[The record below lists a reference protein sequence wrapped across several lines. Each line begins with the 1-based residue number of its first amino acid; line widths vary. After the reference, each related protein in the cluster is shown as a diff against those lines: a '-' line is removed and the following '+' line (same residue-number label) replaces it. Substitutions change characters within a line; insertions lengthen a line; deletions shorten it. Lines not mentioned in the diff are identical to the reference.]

1 MAADYLVIV
10 ESPAKAKTIGK
21 YLGKKYVVKAS
32 MGHVRDLPKSQ
43 IGVDVESD
51 FSPKY
56 ITIRGK
62 GDVLKELRDTRKKVK
77 KVFLAADPDREGE
90 AIAWH
95 LAHIL
100 DVDTSGDCR
109 VVFNEITKDAVK
121 DAFKHPRSINM
132 NLVNAQQARRI
143 LDRLVGYQISP
154 LLWKKVKKGLSA
166 GRVQSVA
173 CRLIIDRENE
183 IREFTP
189 EEYWTLTANF
199 QMDKSKFD
207 ARFHGFGE
215 EKKELTSE
223 SDVQEILKKLEG
235 AEYRVHSVKQTER
248 RRNPSAPF
256 TTSTLQQEAA
266 RKLNFRAAKTMSLAQ
281 QLYEGI
287 DIGEEGTV
295 GLITYMRTD
304 SVRIS
309 PVAQEEAR
317 EYIIESF
324 GADYYPPETRNYNTK
339 SKGAQEAHE
348 AVRPTSVLRHPDKV
362 KEYLSRDQFRLY
374 KLVWDRFVASQM
386 ASAVLDTMTVDI
398 LAGDV
403 KFRATGSKIKF
414 PGFMTLYIEGNDEGK
429 EGKDE
434 DEKFLPPLE
443 EGQVLQ
449 IPPLDPKQHFTQ
461 PPPRYTEARL
471 VKTMEEIGIGRPSTY
486 APTLETIQKR
496 GYVLLE
502 EKRFVPTEL
511 GEIVHEMMEEFFPQI
526 IDVDFTANM
535 EQNLDEVEDGD
546 IDWVKVLKE
555 FYGDFEKDLKV
566 AEEEMK
572 HVVLEDEVSDVECE
586 KCGKLM
592 VYKHGRFGKF
602 LACPGFPDCRNT
614 KPILKEI
621 GVACPKCAEGQLVER
636 RGKRRRVFFGCN
648 HYPECDFIIWDRP
661 VGKACPECSQPM
673 VLKRSGKGDGKETI
687 ACSSAECD
695 HKEEVESA
703 ESKQGS

>member
-1 MAADYLVIV
+1 VAADYLVIV

-43 IGVDVESD
+43 LGVDVEDD

-62 GDVLKELRDTRKKVK
+62 GDILKELRDARKKVK
-77 KVFLAADPDREGE
+77 NVYLAADPDREGE

-100 DVDTSGDCR
+100 DVDTDGPCR

-121 DAFKHPRSINM
+121 EAFKHPRAIDM

-173 CRLIIDRENE
+173 VRLIIDRENE
-183 IREFTP
+183 IRAFNP
-189 EEYWTLTANF
+189 EEYWTLTAQF
-199 QMDKSKFD
+199 LSGKSKFD
-207 ARFHGFGE
+207 ARFHGFGD
-215 EKKELTSE
+215 EKKELKQEAEVEALLEQIKGE
-223 SDVQEILKKLEG
+223 S
-235 AEYRVHSVKQTER
+235 YRVLSVKQTER
-248 RRNPSAPF
+248 KRNPSAPF

-266 RKLNFRAAKTMSLAQ
+266 RKLNYRASKTMSLAQ

-287 DIGEEGTV
+287 DIGGEGTV

-309 PVAQEEAR
+309 PTAQEEAK
-317 EYIIESF
+317 EYITEEY
-324 GADYYPPETRNYNTK
+324 GADFYPPETRNYSTK

-348 AVRPTSVLRHPDKV
+348 AVRPTSVLRHPDKI
-362 KEYLSRDQFRLY
+362 KEFLSRDQYRLY
-374 KLVWDRFVASQM
+374 KLIWERFVASQM

-398 LAGDV
+398 GAGDAR
-403 KFRATGSKIKF
+403 FRATGSKIRF

-429 EGKDE
+429 EGKEE

-443 EGQVLQ
+443 QGQDLDLQ
-449 IPPLDPKQHFTQ
+449 NLDPKQHFTQ
-461 PPPRYTEARL
+461 PPPRYSEARL

-511 GEIVHEMMEEFFPQI
+511 GEIVNEMMKEFFPNI

-535 EQNLDEVEDGD
+535 EQNLDEVEEGAF
-546 IDWVKVLKE
+546 DWVKVLNA
-555 FYGDFEKDLKV
+555 FYGDFEKDLKI

-572 HVVLEDEVSDVECE
+572 HVVLEEEVSDVPCE

-621 GVACPKCAEGQLVER
+621 GVPCPKCAEGQLVER
-636 RGKRRRVFFGCN
+636 KGKRRRIFFGCDK
-648 HYPECDFIIWDRP
+648 YPECDFIIWDRP
-661 VGKACPECSQPM
+661 IGRDCPVCSQPLI
-673 VLKRSGKGDGKETI
+673 LKRTGKGEGKETI
-687 ACSSAECD
+687 QCANTECS
-695 HKEEVESA
+695 HTEEVTEG
-703 ESKQGS
+703 KQG

>member
-1 MAADYLVIV
+1 VADYLVIV

-43 IGVDVESD
+43 LGVDVED
-51 FSPKY
+51 GFSPKY

-62 GDVLKELRDTRKKVK
+62 GDILKELRDARKKVK
-77 KVFLAADPDREGE
+77 HVYLAADPDREGE

-100 DVDTSGDCR
+100 DVKIDENCR

-121 DAFKHPRSINM
+121 EAFKHPRTIDM

-166 GRVQSVA
+166 GRVQSVSV
-173 CRLIIDRENE
+173 RLIIDRENE
-183 IREFTP
+183 IREFNP
-189 EEYWTLTANF
+189 EEYWSVTAQF
-199 QMDKSKFD
+199 RLEKSKFE
-207 ARFHGFGE
+207 AKFHGFGE
-215 EKKELTSE
+215 EKKELRSE
-223 SDVQEILKKLEG
+223 ADVQEVLKKIEG
-235 AEYRVHSVKQTER
+235 AEWKVRSVKQTER
-248 RRNPSAPF
+248 KRNPSAPF

-266 RKLNFRAAKTMSLAQ
+266 RKLNFRAAKTMSVAQ

-287 DIGEEGTV
+287 DIGGEGTV

-309 PVAQEEAR
+309 PIAQEEAK
-317 EYIIESF
+317 EYIISEWGDS
-324 GADYYPPETRNYNTK
+324 YSPQEPRNYATK

-348 AVRPTSVLRHPDKV
+348 AVRPTSVLRHPDKI
-362 KEYLSRDQFRLY
+362 KEFLSRDQYRLY
-374 KLVWDRFVASQM
+374 KLVWERFVASQM
-386 ASAVLDTMTVDI
+386 TSAVLDTMTVDI
-398 LAGDV
+398 MAGDQ

-414 PGFMTLYIEGNDEGK
+414 PGFMTLYIEGNDEGN
-429 EGKDE
+429 DE

-443 EGQVLQ
+443 EGQKLNN
-449 IPPLDPKQHFTQ
+449 PDLDSKQHFTQ

-535 EQNLDEVEDGD
+535 ENNLDEVEEGD
-546 IDWVKVLKE
+546 IDWVNVLAQ
-555 FYGDFEKDLKV
+555 FYGDFEKDLRV

-572 HVVLEDEVSDVECE
+572 NVVLEDEVSDVPCE

-592 VYKHGRFGKF
+592 VFKHGRFGKF

-621 GVACPKCAEGQLVER
+621 GVACPKCQEGQLVER
-636 RGKRRRVFFGCN
+636 RGKRRRIFFGCD
-648 HYPECDFIIWDRP
+648 HYPSCDFIIWDRP
-661 VGKACPECSQPM
+661 IGRACPECSEP
-673 VLKRSGKGDGKETI
+673 LIIKRSGKGEGKETI
-687 ACSSAECD
+687 QCANAECS
-695 HKEEVESA
+695 HTEEVVVPEG
-703 ESKQGS
+703 KQE